1 MRITLPTVTAFL
13 VAGLVGLTPTPSFAW
28 GLVAHQ
34 YIMGRAIDS
43 LPPELKPL
51 FEAHRQELIVRV
63 TDPDT
68 WRLVGWA
75 EDPNHFF
82 DFGVKEY
89 GPYPFTAVPRDY
101 GAALEKFGPEVLERN
116 GRLPWRLA
124 EIHGRLRRAFEDFTR
139 SSPYAV
145 SNTVLFAAVASHYVQ
160 DAHQP
165 LHATDNYDG
174 QLTGQRGVHSRFER
188 DLFERFQ
195 SRLRITPA
203 APTPIL
209 NVRDTAFDVL
219 LVSYQLVEA
228 ILKADKDAAAG
239 REMYDD
245 AYFERFL
252 AGAQPVLERRLA
264 EAISATAGMIIGA
277 WEQAGKPAV
286 RVRDARPLERV
297 TRPQ

>member
-1 MRITLPTVTAFL
+1 MTQKIITAFL
-13 VAGLVGLTPTPSFAW
+13 VAALTVLTPTSSFAW
-28 GLVAHQ
+28 GAVAHR
-34 YIMGRAIDS
+34 YIMSRAIDL

-51 FEAHRQELIVRV
+51 FEAHREELIVRV
-63 TDPDT
+63 IDPDT

-101 GAALEKFGPEVLERN
+101 GAALEKFGPEVLDRN

-195 SRLRITPA
+195 SRLRITPL
-203 APTPIL
+203 APTSIL
-209 NVRDTAFDVL
+209 NVRDAAFDVL
-219 LVSYQLVEA
+219 LASYEQVEA
-228 ILKADKDAAAG
+228 LLKADKDAAAG
-239 REMYDD
+239 RELYDD

-252 AGAQPVLERRLA
+252 AGVQPVLERRLA
-264 EAISATAGMIIGA
+264 DAISATAGMIIGG
-277 WEQAGKPAV
+277 WEQAGKPVV
-286 RVRDARPLERV
+286 RAREARPVERIN
-297 TRPQ
+297 RPQ

>member
-1 MRITLPTVTAFL
+1 MRTTHRIIAAFL
-13 VAGLVGLTPTPSFAW
+13 VAGVVALTPRPAFAW
-28 GLVAHQ
+28 GKLAHQ
-34 YIMGRAIDS
+34 YIMGRAIDL

-51 FEAHRQELIVRV
+51 FEEHRVELIVRV
-63 TDPDT
+63 IDPDT
-68 WRLVGWA
+68 WRLLGWE

-89 GPYPFTAVPRDY
+89 GPFPFTAVPRDY

-124 EIHGRLRRAFEDFTR
+124 EIHGRLRRAFEDFR
-139 SSPYAV
+139 GSSPYAV
-145 SNTVLFAAVASHYVQ
+145 SNSVLFAAVAAHYVQ

-165 LHATDNYDG
+165 LHAIDNYDG

-203 APTPIL
+203 APKPML
-209 NVRDTAFDVL
+209 NARDEAFETL
-219 LVSYQLVEA
+219 LASYQQVEA

-252 AGAQPVLERRLA
+252 AGAQPVMERRLA

-286 RVRDARPLERV
+286 HVRDIRPVDRI
-297 TRPQ
+297 TR

>member
-1 MRITLPTVTAFL
+1 MHITLPVAPAFL
-13 VAGLVGLTPTPSFAW
+13 VAGLVAFTPTPSFAW
-28 GLVAHQ
+28 GLAAHQ
-34 YIMGRAIDS
+34 YIMGRAIDL

-51 FEAHRQELIVRV
+51 FDAHRQELIVRV

-89 GPYPFTAVPRDY
+89 GPYPFTAVPREY

-145 SNTVLFAAVASHYVQ
+145 GNAVLFAAVSSHYVQ

-165 LHATDNYDG
+165 LHAADNYDG
-174 QLTGQRGVHSRFER
+174 QLTGQRGVHARFER

-195 SRLRITPA
+195 SKLRINPA
-203 APTPIL
+203 PPTPML
-209 NVRDTAFDVL
+209 NPRDAAFDTL
-219 LVSYQLVEA
+219 LASYQLVEVV
-228 ILKADKDAAAG
+228 LKADKDAAAG
-239 REMYDD
+239 RELYDD

-252 AGAQPVLERRLA
+252 SGVQPVLERRLA
-264 EAISATAGMIIGA
+264 DAISATAGMIIGA
-277 WEQAGKPAV
+277 WEQAGKPVV
-286 RVRDARPLERV
+286 RAREARPVERIN
-297 TRPQ
+297 R

>member
-1 MRITLPTVTAFL
+1 MRMPIITAFL
-13 VAGLVGLTPTPSFAW
+13 VAGLVALAPAPSFAW
-28 GLVAHQ
+28 GLAAHR
-34 YIMGRAIDS
+34 YIMGRAIDI
-43 LPPELKPL
+43 LPPELKPF
-51 FEAHRQELIVRV
+51 FEANRQELVIRV
-63 TDPDT
+63 TDADT

-124 EIHGRLRRAFEDFTR
+124 EIHGRLRRAFEDFAKG
-139 SSPYAV
+139 SQYAV
-145 SNTVLFAAVASHYVQ
+145 GNTVLFAAVASHYVQ

-174 QLTGQRGVHSRFER
+174 QLTGQRGVHARFER
-188 DLFERFQ
+188 DLFERFET
-195 SRLRITPA
+195 RLRITPA
-203 APTPIL
+203 APTAIL
-209 NVRDTAFDVL
+209 NSRDAAFDVL
-219 LVSYQLVEA
+219 LASHQLVEPL
-228 ILKADKDAAAG
+228 LKADKDAAAG

-264 EAISATAGMIIGA
+264 QAISATAGMIIGA

-286 RVRDARPLERV
+286 RAREARPVERIN
-297 TRPQ
+297 RPQ